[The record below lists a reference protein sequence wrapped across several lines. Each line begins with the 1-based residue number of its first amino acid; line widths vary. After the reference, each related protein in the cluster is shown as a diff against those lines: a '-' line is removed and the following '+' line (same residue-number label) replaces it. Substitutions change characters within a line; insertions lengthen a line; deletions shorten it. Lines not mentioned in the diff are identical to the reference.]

1 MESFSSSDGKRVC
14 VPAPAD
20 FFFFPF
26 FFFAI
31 ALVATN
37 LAVQFGCP
45 DDVDLQ
51 DVLAL
56 APVVSNVYSD
66 GTACF
71 DTDPDSMDS
80 GSRASTLQSVMK
92 HFVPRRHD
100 FAACEAHPFVL
111 RALSFHTRAFE
122 PVLRDAPSLAWKVEE
137 ASRIRSRTESRASS
151 RTPPR
156 PKAAPVNIV

>member
-1 MESFSSSDGKRVC
+1 MQEFALPPQPHRHAEE
-14 VPAPAD
+14 APGVVE
-20 FFFFPF
+20 P
-26 FFFAI
+26 
-31 ALVATN
+31 
-37 LAVQFGCP
+37 
-45 DDVDLQ
+45 
-51 DVLAL
+51 L

-71 DTDPDSMDS
+71 DTEPDSMDS
-80 GSRASTLQSVMK
+80 GSRALVLQSVMK

-111 RALSFHTRAFE
+111 RALSLHREAFAHI
-122 PVLRDAPSLAWKVEE
+122 LRDSPSLEWKVAECG
-137 ASRIRSRTESRASS
+137 RIRSRTESRASS